1 MQKLLNYSRKIFQ
14 LDGLYVANVSATF
27 LSQFFSALS
36 VLVLT
41 PKLLTALGP
50 TQFSLYGIILNAI
63 VVGAILDFG
72 MNLGL
77 LRRFILEKEKTSAL
91 FSSVL
96 LAYVFIVIIAA
107 ALLFLLNSFFPAL
120 LQGLSPLYLFILA
133 ILIFQTI
140 VANLLDVMIQSSQK
154 IFKAKLIR
162 LVKVILEMSLILY
175 FLSYGSLQWVLGIML
190 LVNTMYIVALYWY
203 AGKAVQFSFEVKL
216 SKWVLV
222 KEHLIYSSWYFLT
235 ALSAVLV
242 LNSQVFLLNKLV
254 GAVLLAQFLVF
265 ARFFEIIRLAV
276 SNFTVVL
283 FPSIVSKEAEQNA
296 KQLLN
301 LFFVAIGRV
310 VLVLIAIAGILYF
323 IGEPLF
329 TWWIKGKISFDARFF
344 YLFLG
349 FTSLILIDNVSAL
362 FLSALKLN
370 KLPTIVSLLQGLLGL
385 GLTWILVGRY
395 GLNGALIASTIAL
408 VFTSLFF
415 NPLYLIK
422 QLRARV

>member
-1 MQKLLNYSRKIFQ
+1 MQKLLNYSKKIFQ
-14 LDGLYVANVSATF
+14 LDGLYIANVSATF

-36 VLVLT
+36 VLILT
-41 PKLLTALGP
+41 PRLLTALGP
-50 TQFSLYGIILNAI
+50 DQFSLYGVILNAI

-77 LRRFILEKEKTSAL
+77 LRRFILEKEKSTEL

-96 LAYVFIVIIAA
+96 LAYVFIVIIAGS
-107 ALLFLLNSFFPAL
+107 LSFLATTIFPSLAQGLNSSYLLAL
-120 LQGLSPLYLFILA
+120 I

-154 IFKAKLIR
+154 IFKGKLIR
-162 LVKVILEMSLILY
+162 LSKVIAEMLLILY
-175 FLSYGSLQWVLGIML
+175 FLQYGSLLWVLIVML
-190 LVNTMYIVALYWY
+190 VINTLYIVTLYLYARKALT
-203 AGKAVQFSFEVKL
+203 FSFNL
-216 SKWVLV
+216 NFAKWQTVR
-222 KEHLIYSSWYFLT
+222 EHLKYSTWYFLT

-254 GAVLLAQFLVF
+254 GAILLAQFLVY

-283 FPSIVSKEAEQNA
+283 FPTIVSKESERDG
-296 KQLLN
+296 KKLLHFYFSA
-301 LFFVAIGRV
+301 LGRV
-310 VLVLIAIAGILYF
+310 FIVLIAIATGLYF

-329 TWWIKGKISFDARFF
+329 NWWMKDKVVFDSTIFF
-344 YLFLG
+344 LFLG

-370 KLPTIVSLLQGLLGL
+370 RMPTIVSLVQGVVGL
-385 GLTWILVGRY
+385 ALTWQLGQFGIF
-395 GLNGALIASTIAL
+395 GALIASITTL
-408 VFTSLFF
+408 VFTSFLY
-415 NPLYLIK
+415 NPFYLIK
-422 QLRARV
+422 NLRARA